1 MNVDKKS
8 MLDSKSDASISA
20 MIIYLLFVLFWISQ
34 CTIILTPT
42 LNMEIY
48 MHKLYSPD
56 VKNSINQ
63 SLFINYYAIFIGEK
77 AAILSSISLGY
88 VNHDFFW
95 GVVTTGVWI
104 WLLSNCY
111 WWRSVVDESFQFVN
125 FTGESLSIENHS
137 NSWMI
142 WNSE

>member
-1 MNVDKKS
+1 

-20 MIIYLLFVLFWISQ
+20 MIIYLFIYLLFVLFWISQ

-48 MHKLYSPD
+48 MYKLYLTD
-56 VKNSINQ
+56 VKNCINQ

-77 AAILSSISLGY
+77 AVILFSISFGY
-88 VNHDFFW
+88 VDHDFLW
-95 GVVTTGVWI
+95 EVVTIAVWI
-104 WLLSNCY
+104 WLLSDCY
-111 WWRSVVDESFQFVN
+111 WLKDAVDESFQFVN
-125 FTGESLSIENHS
+125 FMGESLSIENHF

-142 WNSE
+142 WNSI